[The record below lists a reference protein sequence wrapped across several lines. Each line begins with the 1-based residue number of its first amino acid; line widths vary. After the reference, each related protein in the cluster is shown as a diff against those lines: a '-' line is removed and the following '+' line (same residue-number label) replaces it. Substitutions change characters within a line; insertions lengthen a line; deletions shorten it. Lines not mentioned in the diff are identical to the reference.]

1 MRIIQMIK
9 ALEILAAGTHDANQD
24 CIQDSIFVHAEETY
38 KTKQDCIERLLV
50 LLVHTRQKGEPT
62 NQSCQ

>member
-9 ALEILAAGTHDANQD
+9 ALEMLAAGTHDANN
-24 CIQDSIFVHAEETY
+24 IQDSFFVHTEETY

-50 LLVHTRQKGEPT
+50 LLVHTR
-62 NQSCQ
+62 